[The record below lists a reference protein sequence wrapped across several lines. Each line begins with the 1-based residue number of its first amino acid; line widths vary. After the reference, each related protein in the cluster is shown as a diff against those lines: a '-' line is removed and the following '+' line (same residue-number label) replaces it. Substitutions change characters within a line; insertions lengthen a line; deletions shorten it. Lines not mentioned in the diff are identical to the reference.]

1 MTYARLVAAV
11 LLTVVAVPALAEDM
25 AYQVVNN
32 SSSTLVGF
40 YTSPVSDPNWSDN
53 LVTGENKLAAGETG
67 PVTLPDGSD
76 ECDYDVKFDFEDG
89 SELTDEVNVCDVA
102 TYTLSDAE

>member
-1 MTYARLVAAV
+1 MMLVRGFVAA
-11 LLTVVAVPALAEDM
+11 LLAVVAVPALAEDV

-40 YTSPVSDPNWSDN
+40 YTSPVSDPNWSEN
-53 LVTGENKLAAGETG
+53 LVTGANALASGESGT
-67 PVTLPDGSD
+67 VSLTDGSN
-76 ECDYDVKFDFEDG
+76 ECDYDVKFEFEDG